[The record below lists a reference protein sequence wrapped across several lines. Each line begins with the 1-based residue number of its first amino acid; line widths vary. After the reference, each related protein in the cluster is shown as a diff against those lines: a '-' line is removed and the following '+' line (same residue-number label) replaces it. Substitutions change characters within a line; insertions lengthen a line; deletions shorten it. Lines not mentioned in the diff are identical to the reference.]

1 METELDVRTLPLPLV
16 PRTGPWTITSVTH
29 GGGPVGVEDHDGRA
43 CLSVQYPRGSHA
55 GGSAKGGLRFYA
67 SPRPCPCEDATLEYD
82 VFFPSAFQFGKG
94 GKLPGL
100 FVGLPGAT
108 GGAQR
113 SDAASFRVMWRADG
127 IASAYVY
134 LPAGAHSH
142 MCPIAYPRETRGA
155 ADSLWRARLERGSW
169 NRVRVRVRLN
179 SVDGSD
185 GPRADG
191 VAGFGIGDVYHEFTG
206 VVWRVHASVKI
217 EGIAFHTFFGGGD
230 ASWGSPRT
238 QNAWFAGLRLKNCL
252 GSNHDVMHA
261 SCTPATNVPA
271 QAVSEL
277 RALLDIDETQI
288 DTMLRLICLPENGCV
303 EWWKQYGYASWL
315 GDGRGLTASLYGL
328 CSGTG
333 DMLMCFRELQKIDPQ
348 NPLAKYVPALSK
360 AHGESRHGIEDL
372 ADKIHAAKNDPAWRR
387 AVWKVYIDLYWSF
400 VAEFCKKE
408 GSCKHRPGPVLE
420 TALSKYEM
428 IDSALNHGADMDSF
442 DTILHKMD
450 KTARDSTD
458 EATWLEAWCKA
469 RRTILR
475 TDRKNDFDTS
485 HTGDRCKIPLK
496 LLKEKNFDL
505 KRPFVAANGY
515 WGSNMKIE

>member
-1 METELDVRTLPLPLV
+1 MRDDAVDQGALRGEVDVEQRAALGLEVKV
-16 PRTGPWTITSVTH
+16 PGDEV
-29 GGGPVGVEDHDGRA
+29 A
-43 CLSVQYPRGSHA
+43 L
-55 GGSAKGGLRFYA
+55 
-67 SPRPCPCEDATLEYD
+67 
-82 VFFPSAFQFGKG
+82 
-94 GKLPGL
+94 
-100 FVGLPGAT
+100 
-108 GGAQR
+108 
-113 SDAASFRVMWRADG
+113 ADG
-127 IASAYVY
+127 
-134 LPAGAHSH
+134 GDG
-142 MCPIAYPRETRGA
+142 GA
-155 ADSLWRARLERGSW
+155 ADLRGAGRVGGVGGASAVVGGLVVGRGGRGSSG
-169 NRVRVRVRLN
+169 VFVVFF
-179 SVDGSD
+179 SVS
-185 GPRADG
+185 G
-191 VAGFGIGDVYHEFTG
+191 VPPPGD
-206 VVWRVHASVKI
+206 
-217 EGIAFHTFFGGGD
+217 
-230 ASWGSPRT
+230 
-238 QNAWFAGLRLKNCL
+238 
-252 GSNHDVMHA
+252 
-261 SCTPATNVPA
+261 
-271 QAVSEL
+271 EL